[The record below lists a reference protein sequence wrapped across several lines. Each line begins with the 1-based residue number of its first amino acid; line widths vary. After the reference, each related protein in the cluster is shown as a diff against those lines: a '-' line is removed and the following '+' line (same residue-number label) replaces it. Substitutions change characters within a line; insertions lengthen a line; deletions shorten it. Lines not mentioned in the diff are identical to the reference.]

1 MKRFR
6 IGITVKKLNNL
17 VCLWDYS
24 SSIILFQGE
33 HTLRTEDILAAIET
47 HGDTTAL
54 ICLPGV
60 HYFTGQLFDIPT
72 ITAAAHDKVIQSGNG
87 SSNADLLLSQRRK
100 KNFWSTVV
108 WVLGPTAVQS
118 RKAVGRYCLLALQ
131 SSIVRIFKMM
141 NDEFLLTEQLT
152 SSNNNSMYLPIY
164 IILNF

>member
-6 IGITVKKLNNL
+6 IGIAVNKLKNL

-72 ITAAAHDKVIQSGNG
+72 ITAAAHDKVIKPWDGN
-87 SSNADLLLSQRRK
+87 SNADLMLGQPRK
-100 KNFWSTVV
+100 KTFD
-108 WVLGPTAVQS
+108 Q
-118 RKAVGRYCLLALQ
+118 LLFGYRGLLQ
-131 SSIVRIFKMM
+131 YSP
-141 NDEFLLTEQLT
+141 DL
-152 SSNNNSMYLPIY
+152 
-164 IILNF
+164 